1 MTIED
6 RLVRL
11 IETGGP
17 IPLSTFMQ
25 IALHDPQDGYYAA
38 RPGLGRDFTLFALA
52 TGTVQY
58 DKVHRRVSVVT
69 A

>member
-1 MTIED
+1 MSIED

-38 RPGLGRDFTLFALA
+38 RPGIGRDARSA
-52 TGTVQY
+52 GTS
-58 DKVHRRVSVVT
+58 RTRS
-69 A
+69 AISSSN

>member
-25 IALHDPQDGYYAA
+25 VALHDPQAGYYAT
-38 RPGLGRDFTLFALA
+38 RPGIGRDF
-52 TGTVQY
+52 
-58 DKVHRRVSVVT
+58 ST
-69 A
+69 APELSLIHI